1 MARCHHRLVLTE
13 TSTGRPPQVKRTKA
27 AAPRA
32 PRTGTPRVEETG
44 PQRAVREAE
53 EQFRA
58 LLSGHIADMRRRGV
72 CEEVLGPFE
81 RELLRLGPRTAS
93 V

>member
-1 MARCHHRLVLTE
+1 MLTQ
-13 TSTGRPPQVKRTKA
+13 TSTGRPPQVTRSKP
-27 AAPRA
+27 APRVA
-32 PRTGTPRVEETG
+32 TAGTSTGEETG

-58 LLSGHIADMRRRGV
+58 LLSAHIAEMRRRGV

-81 RELLRLGPRTAS
+81 RELLRLGPSLTTG
-93 V
+93 